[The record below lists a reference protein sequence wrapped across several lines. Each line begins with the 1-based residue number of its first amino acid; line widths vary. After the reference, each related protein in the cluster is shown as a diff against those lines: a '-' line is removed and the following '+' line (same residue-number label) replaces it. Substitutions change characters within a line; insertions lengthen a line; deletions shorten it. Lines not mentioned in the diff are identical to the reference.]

1 MSGELTDRIGCEM
14 AEIRTAIGLMSGTS
28 MDGIDVALV
37 RTDGDAVV
45 ERGGFLS
52 VPYEPAFRERLK
64 QALEDAKAIKQRD
77 ERPGELSR
85 MERNLTQ
92 RHAEAVSLFLQQQK
106 LKREDI
112 DLIGF
117 HGQTVLHRP
126 DEALTVQLGDGPL
139 LADETGIDVVYDM
152 RANDMLHGGQGAPL
166 VPVYHQA
173 LAQQILPENWPVCF
187 VNIGGISNLTY
198 LDRDGTII
206 GFDSG
211 PGNTLI
217 DQWVEAHAGIPYD
230 DGGRIASE
238 GSVIM
243 PLAERYLDNPFF
255 TASTRRS
262 LDRNDFRPPE
272 GHEAELSDG
281 ARTLAFVSAAA
292 ILKSAGHL
300 PSFPKTYVICGGGR
314 LNRIIMGDLVRLAG
328 EKGAKVLTAEE
339 AGFNGDAMEAEAWA
353 YLAVRSAR
361 GLPLTFPGT
370 TGVKAPVIGGVLAP
384 SVILRTPRLV
394 LTRWL
399 DGDEERLVELHG
411 TPETS
416 AYVGNGKPWD
426 RDYARE
432 RLAGW
437 RTGFHRHGFS
447 TLKLMTASG
456 SQFVGRAGISWYED
470 AQVHQLA
477 YSIERSKWGMG
488 YAGEIASALVGW
500 FFEAEVGER
509 LEAMAHVD
517 NAASLHILKKTG
529 FREIDM
535 RTVRGE
541 PCRFFEMTR
550 AVYADR
556 ANASPSRKPT
566 S

>member
-1 MSGELTDRIGCEM
+1 M
-14 AEIRTAIGLMSGTS
+14 AEIKTAIGLMSGTS
-28 MDGIDVALV
+28 MDGIDVALL
-37 RTDGDAVV
+37 RTDGEAVV
-45 ERGGFLS
+45 ERGAFLS
-52 VPYEPAFRERLK
+52 VPYEPAFRDRLK
-64 QALEDAKAIKQRD
+64 QALDDAKAITQRD
-77 ERPGELSR
+77 ERPGSLSR
-85 MERNLTQ
+85 MERDLTQ
-92 RHAEAVSLFLQQQK
+92 RHADAVHRFLE
-106 LKREDI
+106 REGLRPEEI
-112 DLIGF
+112 DFIGF

-126 DEALTVQLGDGPL
+126 DEALTVQIGDGPL
-139 LADETGIDVVYDM
+139 LAAETGVDVVYDM
-152 RANDMLHGGQGAPL
+152 RAKDMAHGGQGAPL

-173 LAQQILPENWPVCF
+173 LAHQIPAEDWPVCF
-187 VNIGGISNLTY
+187 VNIGGISNLTF
-198 LDRDGTII
+198 LDRNGAII

-243 PLAERYLDNPFF
+243 ALAERYLDNPFF
-255 TASTRRS
+255 TAAKRRS

-300 PSFPKTYVICGGGR
+300 PTPPRTYVICGGGR
-314 LNRIIMGDLVRLAG
+314 LNRTIMADLVSLAA
-328 EKGAKVLTAEE
+328 EKGARVLTAEQ
-339 AGFNGDAMEAEAWA
+339 AGFDGDAMEAEAWA

-370 TGVKAPVIGGVLAP
+370 TGVPEPVTGGVLAP
-384 SVILRTPRLV
+384 SALLRTEQLM
-394 LTRWL
+394 LTRWQ
-399 DGDEERLVELHG
+399 DGDEEHLVHLHG
-411 TPETS
+411 APETS
-416 AYVGNGKPWD
+416 AYVGHGQPWEP
-426 RDYARE
+426 DYARQ

-437 RTGFHRHGFS
+437 RAGFQRHRIS
-447 TLKLMTASG
+447 TLKLMRADG
-456 SQFVGRAGISWYED
+456 SEFVGRAGIGWYED

-477 YSIERSKWGMG
+477 YSIVQSKWGMG
-488 YAGEIASALVGW
+488 YASEIATALVAW
-500 FFEAEVGER
+500 FFEAEIGER

-529 FREIDM
+529 FREIDI
-535 RTVRGE
+535 RSVRGE
-541 PCRFFEMTR
+541 PCRFLEMTR
-550 AVYADR
+550 TDYADF
-556 ANASPSRKPT
+556 AKASPSRKPT